1 MRNLP
6 LVLLL
11 IGLIFWLPACTPVPR
26 EYSSLANQGILALST
41 TNPYLG
47 ANLYL
52 AHEFSRSSFLF
63 NFLKSKGAPV
73 AIEIEEP
80 QFGAPRLIMYY
91 PRERETY
98 AADMMQYTSQYD
110 PNAIQWV
117 VRGPFAIE
125 RLDLHALQRLD
136 TAMVGEPVFNYLG
149 KQFRF
154 RFEPPPVSLQPN
166 IPQQP
171 KPSTTPKPRPKTKTA
186 EKAEQGAIITKK
198 GSEPT
203 EFKPL
208 NSDQQALAISQG
220 LAERATNGDVVHT
233 VRRDGETLTE
243 ISKWF
248 TGSESNAAAIAASSS
263 LPTDQALKAGAR
275 ITVPRNLV
283 KEVRSMPPAAAAQ

>member
-1 MRNLP
+1 MRRFHLSS
-6 LVLLL
+6 LLL
-11 IGLIFWLPACTPVPR
+11 GLIALLLACTPVPR

-80 QFGAPRLIMYY
+80 QFGAARLLMYY

-98 AADMMQYTSQYD
+98 AADMMQYTSQHD
-110 PNAIQWV
+110 PDAIQWV

-125 RLDLHALQRLD
+125 RQDFHSLQRLD
-136 TAMVGEPVFNYLG
+136 TAMVGEPVFNYQG

-154 RFEPPPVSLQPN
+154 RFETPPVSLQPT
-166 IPQQP
+166 IPERQ
-171 KPSTTPKPRPKTKTA
+171 KPSATPKPRPKTKTA
-186 EKAEQGAIITKK
+186 EKAEQGEVITKK

-203 EFKPL
+203 EFVPL

-220 LAERATNGDVVHT
+220 LAERTATGDLVHA
-233 VRRDGETLTE
+233 VKHDGESLAE
-243 ISKWF
+243 ISKWY
-248 TGSESNAAAIAASSS
+248 TGSDSNAAAIAGSSS
-263 LPTDQALKAGAR
+263 LPAGEALKAGAR
-275 ITVPRNLV
+275 VIVPRNLI
-283 KEVRSMPPAAAAQ
+283 KEVRVMPPAAAAK

>member
-1 MRNLP
+1 ML
-6 LVLLL
+6 
-11 IGLIFWLPACTPVPR
+11 ACTPVPR

-52 AHEFSRSSFLF
+52 AHEFSRSSFLL

-80 QFGAPRLIMYY
+80 QFGPPRLLLYY

-98 AADMMQYTSQYD
+98 AADMMQYTSQHD

-125 RLDLHALQRLD
+125 RQDFHSLQRLD
-136 TAMVGEPVFNYLG
+136 TAMVGEPVFNYQG

-154 RFEPPPVSLQPN
+154 RFEAPPVSLQPT
-166 IPQQP
+166 IPERT
-171 KPSTTPKPRPKTKTA
+171 KPSATPKPRPKTKTA
-186 EKAEQGAIITKK
+186 EKAEQGSVITKK

-220 LAERATNGDVVHT
+220 LAERTDSGDIVHI
-233 VRRDGETLTE
+233 VKRDGESLAE

-248 TGSESNAAAIAASSS
+248 TGSDANAAAIATSSS
-263 LPTDQALKAGAR
+263 LVTGEALKAGAR
-275 ITVPRNLV
+275 VIVPRNLI
-283 KEVRSMPPAAAAQ
+283 KEVRVMPHAAAAQ